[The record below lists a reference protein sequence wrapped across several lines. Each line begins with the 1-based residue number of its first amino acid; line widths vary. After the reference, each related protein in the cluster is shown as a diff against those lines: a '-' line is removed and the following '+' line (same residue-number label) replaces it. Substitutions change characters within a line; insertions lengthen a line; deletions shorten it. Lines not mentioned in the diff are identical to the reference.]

1 MSRRPKHRNDRI
13 TALYAD
19 PRGGIFDA
27 SNVCAAARIGSTIV
41 RLQPS
46 DLIPLPDA
54 ADLMFLPDH
63 PAVGFAPDG
72 QLITLEGNAVSA
84 ILPAGF
90 TRSHLPASDLNHR
103 SDKPLPLFGYAA
115 VALYHDQLYVA
126 AINTDENFKWNPDQY
141 NSHDLRRRIKQ
152 VKNALPDNRL
162 VEHLAH
168 CSLEWHCLTAQNLFY
183 HRWEAGLPASPTCNA
198 RCLGCISLQEAECC
212 PSPQSRITF
221 QPTVEEIT
229 DIAVYHLRDAPDAII
244 SFGQGCEGEPS
255 LSADRI
261 AQSIINVRE
270 QTPNGMININSNAGF
285 TVGLKKIIDAGLD
298 SIRVSII
305 SARPDSY
312 HAYYRSN
319 YALDDVKQSI
329 RYALDRK
336 VYVSLNLLYLPG
348 FNDRLDEL
356 NAWIDFLTEL
366 PVDMIQLRNLNIDPD
381 YFFGIMPESNEQS
394 VGTKKFLSTLENK
407 FPHLKIGS
415 FSHYNKE

>member
-1 MSRRPKHRNDRI
+1 M
-13 TALYAD
+13 ALYAD
-19 PRGGIFDA
+19 PRGEIFDA
-27 SNVCAAARIGSTIV
+27 PNITAAARIGSSIV
-41 RLQPS
+41 RLQPE
-46 DLIPLPDA
+46 DLIPMPDA

-63 PAVGFAPDG
+63 PAVGFDHKG

-90 TRSHLPASDLNHR
+90 TRSHLPASDPNHR
-103 SDKPLPLFGYAA
+103 AKKPLPLFGYTA
-115 VALYHDQLYVA
+115 VALYHDQLHVA
-126 AINTDENFKWNPDQY
+126 AIHTDENHKWDPAQY
-141 NSHDLRRRIKQ
+141 NTRDLRRRIKQ
-152 VKNALPDNRL
+152 VQKALPDNRL

-183 HRWEAGLPASPTCNA
+183 HRWEAGLPASPACNA
-198 RCLGCISLQEAECC
+198 KCLGCISLQSSECC
-212 PSPQSRITF
+212 PSPQSRIKF

-229 DIAVYHLRDAPDAII
+229 GIAVYHLRDAPDAII

-255 LSADRI
+255 LAADRI
-261 AQSIINVRE
+261 AQSISNIRA

-285 TVGLKKIIDAGLD
+285 TVGLKRIIDAGLD

-305 SARPDSY
+305 SARPKCYD
-312 HAYYRSN
+312 AYYRSN
-319 YALDDVKQSI
+319 YALDDVKRSI
-329 RYALDRK
+329 RYALEHGM
-336 VYVSLNLLYLPG
+336 YVSLNLLYLPG

-381 YFFGIMPESNEQS
+381 YFLKLMPQLNEPT
-394 VGTKKFLSTLENK
+394 VGTKNFLSTLENK
-407 FPHLKIGS
+407 FPNLKIGS